1 MRTLVLLV
9 IVFGIAIFTV
19 YHFGGYGK
27 LDPSQQGRNARAAI
41 SAGMTWQ
48 QVVKAVGRPRSYVLY
63 IEAGKD
69 QLTKE
74 LMIKEGP
81 KMDFD
86 PDVIASRV
94 ANKSAPHGFFFPY
107 VFSNSVAFKVEFD
120 ETGAVI
126 GVDDMVT
133 LNKLLDMPSK

>member
-1 MRTLVLLV
+1 MKSLVLLAILFAV
-9 IVFGIAIFTV
+9 AIFAV

-27 LDPSQQGRNARAAI
+27 LDPSQQGRNARAAVA
-41 SAGMTWQ
+41 AGMTWQ
-48 QVVKAVGRPRSYVLY
+48 QVVKAAGRPRNYVLY
-63 IEAGKD
+63 VEAGKD
-69 QLTKE
+69 AVTKE

-94 ANKSAPHGFFFPY
+94 TNKTAAHGFFFPY

-120 ETGAVI
+120 ETGTVV